1 MKEDEKSEPDSAMEK
16 DKESEETV
24 ETQGVAEEEALSEG
38 GGAVG
43 QEKKVERGLLDLEC
57 GHELLEEQ
65 DEG

>member
-1 MKEDEKSEPDSAMEK
+1 MKEDEKAEPDTVMEK
-16 DKESEETV
+16 NKESEETA
-24 ETQGVAEEEALSEG
+24 EIQGAAEEEALSEG